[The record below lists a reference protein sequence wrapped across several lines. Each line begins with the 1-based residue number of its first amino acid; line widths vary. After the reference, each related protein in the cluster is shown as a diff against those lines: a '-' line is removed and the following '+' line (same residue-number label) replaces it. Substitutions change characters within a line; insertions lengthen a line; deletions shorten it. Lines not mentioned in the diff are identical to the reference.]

1 MNPRYPANSLCY
13 HRASISVKPLGSS
26 TLNSLPISYIG
37 NINWVTSIS
46 RFIYLNKKCQKETVL
61 TIEGTTN
68 PAHADISINYPIWNK
83 IQLGEE
89 DLYSQIS
96 P

>member
-1 MNPRYPANSLCY
+1 MSATCYIKNSK
-13 HRASISVKPLGSS
+13 IQ
-26 TLNSLPISYIG
+26 
-37 NINWVTSIS
+37 
-46 RFIYLNKKCQKETVL
+46 NKTVL
-61 TIEGTTN
+61 TIEGITN
-68 PAHADISINYPIWNK
+68 PAHADISINYPIRNK

>member
-1 MNPRYPANSLCY
+1 MTSNSRVFFFSCLY
-13 HRASISVKPLGSS
+13 DS
-26 TLNSLPISYIG
+26 LNFLD
-37 NINWVTSIS
+37 
-46 RFIYLNKKCQKETVL
+46 KKCQKETVL

>member
-1 MNPRYPANSLCY
+1 MDYE
-13 HRASISVKPLGSS
+13 
-26 TLNSLPISYIG
+26 TLKYKS
-37 NINWVTSIS
+37 
-46 RFIYLNKKCQKETVL
+46 KTVL

-68 PAHADISINYPIWNK
+68 PAHADISISYPIWNK

>member
-1 MNPRYPANSLCY
+1 MSATSFKCY
-13 HRASISVKPLGSS
+13 MDYE
-26 TLNSLPISYIG
+26 TLKYKS
-37 NINWVTSIS
+37 
-46 RFIYLNKKCQKETVL
+46 KTVL